1 MEEIKKKLVDIFKL
15 EDRVLYDAAGAAD
28 IVAAAEAEAQAQQE
42 AADQATE
49 EARQAAEEA
58 AKNAPPEDPSAKN
71 EAEAGNAADIEAA
84 DDIDVD
90 SIVDGA
96 FADVDDADDMDFGA
110 DDITADAV
118 VDDMRADDESETL
131 YAEAFKVEA
140 EEVRELV
147 VINSSVKDAQKIIDS
162 LGENT
167 DVLILENGKDGL
179 DQINDYLDENSDVKY
194 SALHIVSHGNA
205 GYFTLCGE
213 VIDGEAVA
221 NDPASWASIGEHL
234 TEDSDIMLYA
244 CNLAGNEEGQLLV
257 SQIASLTNA
266 DVAASV
272 DSTGARGD
280 WDLEYSYGMVENEFI
295 DVDDYEYSLVT
306 ITINGQDDKDSGFYK
321 DFAAAKEV
329 IKDNDEILFA
339 GSFADNI
346 ALEMDKSITVLTDDG
361 SMSISSLNI
370 TGGANV
376 TFSGSD
382 ITLNGMG
389 EAYSVAQGSIV
400 TISVGKGNITWESG
414 TLDGIFALD
423 GNVHLKTDTIF
434 HGDFTVDVGNIG
446 NFNPGNPSTLASHN
460 VNAVLATSN
469 STLHLDT
476 YVKGEQFAGLG
487 MSLQSTQNDVGLIVN
502 KGSVFAKVDENHS
515 FDDLYAN
522 NGGILGNYGNLSMS
536 GTNVTRNV
544 NLSGINIGTEDVSSD
559 ITTLDKAITIAG
571 ADGSSITFN
580 KDINVNQ
587 KITLNTDWNL
597 SNDID
602 FSGKGAITG
611 AGMLYLKGG
620 VPTIGGVP
628 GAAAYAKIE
637 CDMGVVFDAGDDFD
651 EIVSLYSDYVSEF
664 VVKTVT
670 TEVEHEF
677 ANGYTARKT
686 TDGEWIVYDENG
698 VEVEAEIAAAND
710 GTIEITLSE
719 DVVYNEELKLDDGN
733 TVVKNGDNWIVKD
746 TNGDEVAD
754 TTVTVANGIVTVE
767 YDDGSTTSAEL
778 TLADEQELDGG
789 YTAEKVGD
797 DWIVKDT
804 NDEKVENATVTV
816 SEGRITVSVTE
827 DALYVFENGHKTC
840 YEEGGWVV
848 KDADNNVVEEAEATF
863 AAGMVTAKYNDGIVT
878 VDGVYTDDGGNE
890 VRENDG
896 YTVKGWTISAE
907 DGSQIVFKTG
917 VEVTGDFT
925 LKLDT
930 AFESTVTLNAAKGGT
945 FIIDGNVTVK
955 TLKGNSG
962 YIIGTADNK
971 AGISVEGGA
980 VAELYIFDGSVLGFI
995 DVIESTAVI
1004 EQFNDLSGE
1013 YDRIGITVSGA
1024 INLVDAK
1031 GTKITFKDA
1040 AVISGGI
1047 FYMASDYASNI
1058 YAEDYNEI
1066 SLGERSMIGTGID
1079 QLNGVLTV
1087 RTGKDSTIDG
1097 TAKYSPNVSSVDLF
1111 DYGRLIL
1118 DFTDT
1123 MVLGEVIVRGNG
1135 TLNIDG
1141 SNTSFK
1147 DDVGISAG
1155 FGEINITGKDL
1166 TFVEDVTNA
1175 YGWYHSGHYYFDDVD
1190 YYKNGMGSNSPA
1202 TQTSDSMKGYKGTIY
1217 IETEGNLTFGQV
1229 ISLSTFTI
1237 EKAGLI
1243 TFGKDVGVAGGNFT
1257 IGKDVKQVTFGENLY
1272 VHASYRG
1279 VNTMFSSSAESV
1291 TIKGDLWNWVRM
1303 YRYHVSDEKYGL
1315 DFEKTEDGIRL
1326 KFDGYKESRIVFNG
1340 GAVSISGTL
1349 YNIGVF
1355 GNANFTAQGSAR
1367 VKVGDVYN
1375 FTCHTVDSIGG
1386 DKPYVVSKEYENF
1399 LSEVFGKTLV
1409 AGSTKPN
1416 QWKLSGVGAS
1426 SIPINYLTLGNG
1438 NEISG
1443 NVENVGPVKFT
1454 INGDNNIIAGSFVN
1468 GATAEL
1474 LVNGSGNQFGYI
1486 FNTRSFYG
1494 NAYDES
1500 GDSVVS
1506 VNGQNVLGGILNEEK
1521 LTISNPGATKLTL
1534 LNRTERGVVEISG
1547 KGVNT
1552 ETGDGFEFKAGKVFD
1567 GKEYIDSTGLEVEVG
1582 KVTINSSFRV
1592 LRDDASG
1599 LYDGKEIAI
1608 AVTVGNNASLVI
1620 NGRND
1625 FTGGITIDKGGS
1637 LSFNATG
1644 MTAANAAGDDQ
1655 PVLTNYGSFLVSQLA
1670 AFSGVLNNY
1679 GTVTISSADVAG
1691 TIKFDEFVNFA
1702 GALLTVGNKAQFNG
1716 LENLIG
1722 ASVSVSQGASG
1733 SRFNNLRNS
1742 GSFTLSSDASLS
1754 NLENRGEFTVNANVK
1769 GGKVVAF
1776 YDNLSNYG
1784 KLNLNGDVKFVYY
1797 MEKTDA
1803 EGNVTTYEDAETIL
1817 DLLVD
1822 EYKKVNEE
1830 ALEDDEAIEEII
1842 KRELARS
1849 GNYEIG
1855 SCIVKDAVLTNDAE
1869 GVVSFGGSS
1878 SIIVREVENSGSIK
1892 LDNSSSK
1899 LVFGKDFAGD
1909 SGSIKGVGQ
1918 LEFQGAVTY
1927 DGTVATTG
1935 NILFNAKYKGAEQ
1948 LFFPTGKNAQGEREY
1963 VYGQQIILMG
1973 LGEVHINN
1981 NIQFNGGLDFKR
1993 GTLVIDSGATLATST
2008 YTEDSTVDAS
2018 ERTIR
2023 VEENATFQI
2032 VAKKGQDEAT
2042 LQSNLINDGLV
2053 TSEQNLVLTGNSD
2066 GTGLLFLAEDK
2077 SVTYSAA
2084 SGEFQTLYLF
2094 AEGSATNLII
2104 SGIEKRINSEMNI
2117 ESLTNNGSDIRVVE
2131 GGALTLGVVKGSA
2144 EDYKIN
2150 VDKDGKLT
2158 FNATAEINGSITNNG
2173 ELAATAA
2180 DAVSITFNKTITNNG
2195 SFTAEGN
2202 ITAGNLTS
2210 GAAENGDVNS
2220 EVSTDIT
2227 GGKWNNISLYGGNT
2241 TIGGNAEVTSL
2252 YMDYGAVAELTD
2264 EASVSGQ
2271 ISIDTV
2277 KASLT
2282 VGSSFELDTLKV
2294 GSSKV
2299 TLNGDM
2305 TIDTLTVGKNG
2316 RVVLNGATEV
2326 TDKITV
2332 NGTLTVA
2339 SAAAELTANSANYS
2353 DGKLVFSMGGGYTFE
2368 HSDNIGSLEV
2378 INGTNLTFNLNNNK
2392 AIEIGTIT
2400 LGDIAEGDN
2409 AIRNSLIF
2417 VSETGSV
2424 TVSGKTTVGNG
2435 ALLQSRIKGLFD
2447 GVNYGDF
2454 SGVTNG
2460 LQLQG
2465 EIENNGSIL
2474 VEGEGY
2480 LLALEGKT
2488 LSNNGEIR
2496 AKMSGTLVLIGE
2508 DIIVEGNIINDNGEL
2523 FYKAGIAN
2531 LEQWF
2536 NITVST
2542 SLTDWINT
2550 QGFDTENL
2558 AQTFFRI
2565 GNDEVSEVTLTVDH
2579 VQGNR
2584 ASFILRDNGFVAF
2597 DAVFEDAVST
2607 GSVVVDENAD
2617 SGNTGVSV
2625 SADTKNL
2632 VLAGVTAGT
2641 LTNAGNATINAI
2653 SLSNELKNTGNL
2665 NAAEISA
2672 AKITNENKMEVNGIN
2687 IVGNVSNETGGELVV
2702 NAEQI
2707 DGDVENRGELT
2718 LNNVT
2723 VTGTITNVG
2732 VVSGD
2737 ELSAGGINNSG
2748 TASVSNMTVSGDINN
2763 AAGVL
2768 EVEQGHVS
2776 GDVLNEGTGDV
2787 DLKNITIDGTV
2798 TNDSKGG
2805 MKIEDSTLN
2814 EIVNESNAVGLTN
2827 VTANSITNKDDLEL
2841 AGTNNVDDV
2850 SNSGNITISNGKTEM
2865 GAYSDEKGASLA
2877 VKDGASMEA
2886 DTISVAGSATFTG
2899 DVSSENGITSTGSV
2913 TYDGGE
2919 QNLLEG
2925 EYNDLHLNG
2934 TGTKTAE
2941 GDFTISGDLTSGGN
2955 TSLDASDASFTF
2967 NGTGE
2972 QQITPGEYGDLTLIN
2987 GTKVMEGGE
2996 TYTVNSF
3003 KAANTTLTSPD
3014 GIWTLD
3020 AQNAS
3025 IINSTVE
3032 NAHSV
3037 KSFELDT
3044 SSKLVNSTGWAVFD
3058 AYGAIGDAA
3067 PSLENKNFSA
3077 LASQLSEQLRG
3088 EELAVLYEDGN
3099 IFFRRR
3105 TSEIGSIDDLR
3116 STIEDFAHEIDIEHF
3131 GSGFHGFELEDEEF
3145 GEELA
3150 MADALASEIDAA
3162 LKEIV
3167 EHE

>member
-42 AADQATE
+42 AADQAAE

-266 DVAASV
+266 DVAASI

-321 DFAAAKEV
+321 DFAAAKEA

-361 SMSISSLNI
+361 SMSISSLSI
-370 TGGANV
+370 TGGAKV

-389 EAYSVAQGSIV
+389 EAYSVDQGSSV
-400 TISVGKGNITWESG
+400 TISVGTGNITWESG
-414 TLDGIFALD
+414 TLDGIFALN

-434 HGDFTVDVGNIG
+434 HGDFEVDAGSLW
-446 NFNPGNPSTLASHN
+446 NFNLGNPSTLASHN
-460 VNAVLATSN
+460 VNAVLTTSN

-476 YVKGEQFAGLG
+476 YVNDGQFAGLRVSDLLG
-487 MSLQSTQNDVGLIVN
+487 TQNDVGLIVN

-515 FDDLYAN
+515 FDNLYAN
-522 NGGILGNYGNLSMS
+522 NGGILDNYGNLSMS

-620 VPTIGGVP
+620 VPTISGVS

-698 VEVEAEIAAAND
+698 VEVVAEIAAAND

-719 DVVYNEELKLDDGN
+719 DVVYNEELNLDDGN

-746 TNGDEVAD
+746 TNGDEVAV

-767 YDDGSTTSAEL
+767 YDDGSTISAEL

-804 NDEKVENATVTV
+804 NDEEVENATVTV

-848 KDADNNVVEEAEATF
+848 KDADNNVVAEAEATF

-890 VRENDG
+890 VVVG
-896 YTVKGWTISAE
+896 YTVNGWTISAE
-907 DGSQIVFKTG
+907 DGSRIVFETG

-930 AFESTVTLNAAKGGT
+930 AFESIVTLNATKGGT
-945 FIIDGNVTVK
+945 FKIDGDVTV
-955 TLKGNSG
+955 TAREEDGG
-962 YIIGTADNK
+962 FIIGTADNK

-980 VAELYIFDGSVLGFI
+980 DAELDIFDGSVLGFI

-1031 GTKITFKDA
+1031 GTKITFGDA

-1047 FYMASDYASNI
+1047 FYVASDYASNI
-1058 YAEDYNEI
+1058 DAEDYNEI

-1111 DYGRLIL
+1111 DYGRLTL
-1118 DFTDT
+1118 DFADT

-1155 FGEINITGKDL
+1155 TGRINITGENL

-1257 IGKDVKQVTFGENLY
+1257 IGEDVKQVTFGDNLY
-1272 VHASYRG
+1272 VHASFRG

-1315 DFEKTEDGIRL
+1315 DFEKTENGIRL
-1326 KFDGYKESRIVFNG
+1326 KFDGYKASQIEFNG

-1355 GNANFTAQGSAR
+1355 GNAFFTAQGSAR

-1552 ETGDGFEFKAGKVFD
+1552 ETGDGFEFRAGKVFD

-1670 AFSGVLNNY
+1670 TFTGVLNNY
-1679 GTVTISSADVAG
+1679 GKVTISSADVAG

-1716 LENLIG
+1716 LENQIG

-1830 ALEDDEAIEEII
+1830 ALEDDEAIKEII

-1918 LEFQGAVTY
+1918 LEFQGAVAY

-1935 NILFNAKYKGAEQ
+1935 NILFNAKYKDAEQ
-1948 LFFPTGKNAQGEREY
+1948 RFFPTGENAQGELEY
-1963 VYGQQIILMG
+1963 VYSQQIILMG

-2008 YTEDSTVDAS
+2008 YTEDNTVPAS

-2032 VAKKGQDEAT
+2032 VAKKGLDEAT
-2042 LQSNLINDGLV
+2042 LRSNLINDGLV

-2077 SVTYSAA
+2077 SVTYSAD
-2084 SGEFQTLYLF
+2084 SGEFQTLYRF
-2094 AEGSATNLII
+2094 AKDSATNLII

-2131 GGALTLGVVKGSA
+2131 GGALTLGVVEGTA
-2144 EDYKIN
+2144 DYAI
-2150 VDKDGKLT
+2150 DIEAGASLT
-2158 FNATAEINGSITNNG
+2158 VNSTADIKAEITNYG
-2173 ELAATAA
+2173 T
-2180 DAVSITFNKTITNNG
+2180 VTIE
-2195 SFTAEGN
+2195 A
-2202 ITAGNLTS
+2202 
-2210 GAAENGDVNS
+2210 
-2220 EVSTDIT
+2220 
-2227 GGKWNNISLYGGNT
+2227 GNT
-2241 TIGGNAEVTSL
+2241 TGENDETIGEVINLAYGVTNYGTFNVTAGGKGSVTFKEVVKSEDRYTVNVLDEEGNPKLDDGGNPITETVKSAGAFSVATSTVGEDEGSVTFEQNVTNKGTFSASGNVTSEKIL
-2252 YMDYGAVAELTD
+2252 VSGRKGEGDADKDVSLTVSGGNWKQIVLRGGSAALD
-2264 EASVSGQ
+2264 GEAKVGDFNMSETGTTATISNGASVSGLLKVGKD
-2271 ISIDTV
+2271 S
-2277 KASLT
+2277 SLT
-2282 VGSSFELDTLKV
+2282 V
-2294 GSSKV
+2294 
-2299 TLNGDM
+2299 
-2305 TIDTLTVGKNG
+2305 
-2316 RVVLNGATEV
+2316 
-2326 TDKITV
+2326 
-2332 NGTLTVA
+2332 
-2339 SAAAELTANSANYS
+2339 
-2353 DGKLVFSMGGGYTFE
+2353 
-2368 HSDNIGSLEV
+2368 
-2378 INGTNLTFNLNNNK
+2378 
-2392 AIEIGTIT
+2392 
-2400 LGDIAEGDN
+2400 
-2409 AIRNSLIF
+2409 
-2417 VSETGSV
+2417 
-2424 TVSGKTTVGNG
+2424 
-2435 ALLQSRIKGLFD
+2435 
-2447 GVNYGDF
+2447 
-2454 SGVTNG
+2454 
-2460 LQLQG
+2460 
-2465 EIENNGSIL
+2465 
-2474 VEGEGY
+2474 
-2480 LLALEGKT
+2480 
-2488 LSNNGEIR
+2488 
-2496 AKMSGTLVLIGE
+2496 
-2508 DIIVEGNIINDNGEL
+2508 
-2523 FYKAGIAN
+2523 
-2531 LEQWF
+2531 
-2536 NITVST
+2536 
-2542 SLTDWINT
+2542 
-2550 QGFDTENL
+2550 
-2558 AQTFFRI
+2558 
-2565 GNDEVSEVTLTVDH
+2565 
-2579 VQGNR
+2579 
-2584 ASFILRDNGFVAF
+2584 
-2597 DAVFEDAVST
+2597 
-2607 GSVVVDENAD
+2607 D
-2617 SGNTGVSV
+2617 S
-2625 SADTKNL
+2625 
-2632 VLAGVTAGT
+2632 
-2641 LTNAGNATINAI
+2641 
-2653 SLSNELKNTGNL
+2653 
-2665 NAAEISA
+2665 
-2672 AKITNENKMEVNGIN
+2672 
-2687 IVGNVSNETGGELVV
+2687 
-2702 NAEQI
+2702 
-2707 DGDVENRGELT
+2707 
-2718 LNNVT
+2718 
-2723 VTGTITNVG
+2723 
-2732 VVSGD
+2732 
-2737 ELSAGGINNSG
+2737 
-2748 TASVSNMTVSGDINN
+2748 
-2763 AAGVL
+2763 
-2768 EVEQGHVS
+2768 
-2776 GDVLNEGTGDV
+2776 
-2787 DLKNITIDGTV
+2787 
-2798 TNDSKGG
+2798 
-2805 MKIEDSTLN
+2805 
-2814 EIVNESNAVGLTN
+2814 
-2827 VTANSITNKDDLEL
+2827 
-2841 AGTNNVDDV
+2841 
-2850 SNSGNITISNGKTEM
+2850 
-2865 GAYSDEKGASLA
+2865 
-2877 VKDGASMEA
+2877 
-2886 DTISVAGSATFTG
+2886 
-2899 DVSSENGITSTGSV
+2899 
-2913 TYDGGE
+2913 
-2919 QNLLEG
+2919 
-2925 EYNDLHLNG
+2925 
-2934 TGTKTAE
+2934 
-2941 GDFTISGDLTSGGN
+2941 
-2955 TSLDASDASFTF
+2955 
-2967 NGTGE
+2967 
-2972 QQITPGEYGDLTLIN
+2972 
-2987 GTKVMEGGE
+2987 
-2996 TYTVNSF
+2996 
-3003 KAANTTLTSPD
+3003 
-3014 GIWTLD
+3014 
-3020 AQNAS
+3020 
-3025 IINSTVE
+3025 
-3032 NAHSV
+3032 
-3037 KSFELDT
+3037 
-3044 SSKLVNSTGWAVFD
+3044 
-3058 AYGAIGDAA
+3058 
-3067 PSLENKNFSA
+3067 
-3077 LASQLSEQLRG
+3077 
-3088 EELAVLYEDGN
+3088 
-3099 IFFRRR
+3099 
-3105 TSEIGSIDDLR
+3105 
-3116 STIEDFAHEIDIEHF
+3116 
-3131 GSGFHGFELEDEEF
+3131 GFEL
-3145 GEELA
+3145 
-3150 MADALASEIDAA
+3150 
-3162 LKEIV
+3162 KEMNIGGTAIL
-3167 EHE
+3167 